1 MAEPPPQ
8 RAMNLLVIGQSHVAA
23 IRAAAKAHREA
34 QPAGPRTRVIHTLE
48 THLAPEMEGIAEAGG
63 DWYAAARFGAALTHA
78 IEEQVARHAPRVV
91 SVMGGNAHNMIG
103 LVRHPRPFD
112 FRLSG
117 EDSPPLDPEAE
128 PIPEAL
134 VRAALTDRLQHDFAR
149 LRLLRD
155 LAGPF
160 IHVESPPPVADESII
175 AAQAEIWFGIVGGGA
190 TAIAPPGLRY
200 RVWRLNSRLF
210 RDAVEA
216 LGGRFMPVPQE
227 LRDDAGFLRAAFAG
241 DATHGNQAY
250 GEAVIRAL
258 EAMGENLPNDFLPG
272 GGRGSVG
279 KVVQ

>member
-1 MAEPPPQ
+1 MAEPPPP
-8 RAMNLLVIGQSHVAA
+8 RAANLLVVGQSHVAA

-48 THLAPEMEGIAEAGG
+48 TQFAPEMEGIAEGADPYAG
-63 DWYAAARFGAALTHA
+63 ARFGGALAEA
-78 IEEQVARHAPRVV
+78 IREQIARHAPRVV

-117 EDSPPLDPEAE
+117 EDSPPLDADAE

-134 VRAALTDRLQHDFAR
+134 VRAALAERLRHDFAR

-160 IHVESPPPVADESII
+160 IHAESPPPVADASII

-190 TAIAPPGLRY
+190 RAIAPPGLRY
-200 RVWRLNSRLF
+200 RVGRLNSRLF
-210 RDAVEA
+210 REAVEA
-216 LGGRFMPVPQE
+216 LGCRFMPVPQE

-250 GEAVIRAL
+250 GEALIGAL
-258 EAMGENLPNDFLPG
+258 ERF
-272 GGRGSVG
+272 
-279 KVVQ
+279 